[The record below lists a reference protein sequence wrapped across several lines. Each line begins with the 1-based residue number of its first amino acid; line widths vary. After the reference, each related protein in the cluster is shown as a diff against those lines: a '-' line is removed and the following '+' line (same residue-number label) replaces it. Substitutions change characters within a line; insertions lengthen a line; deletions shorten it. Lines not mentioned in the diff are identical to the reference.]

1 MTTPNVRVETKH
13 MKRILGP
20 KMFRSYFAFF
30 DLNQYSLSDFGEVGD
45 LDG

>member
-13 MKRILGP
+13 MEKILGP

-30 DLNQYSLSDFGEVGD
+30 DINQYSLSDFGGRND
-45 LDG
+45 